1 MMSLKKKLE
10 MNEEVKNK
18 RHRVSSTRRKKLAAP
33 VARQHDARARQRQTM
48 SEHCS
53 YTTIICDMR
62 IVPHAESVTDEEL
75 YNCLFDAA

>member
-1 MMSLKKKLE
+1 

-62 IVPHAESVTDEEL
+62 IVPHANRLRDR
-75 YNCLFDAA
+75 